1 MFDEPRLAFSF
12 LSRVPLG
19 GKGNV
24 KNIARYFTLVGYG
37 AGLIYWVGCRYIH
50 GDLGALLTIVTG
62 FLLFDLFHFDGLL
75 DTFDGFFNQAGREKC
90 LEIMSKGDT
99 GPFAIFFSFFYCLA
113 FFLAFRSSTPEALL
127 FVSVCGRFSMNI
139 LLAFTQPAKPGGL
152 GALMSPYDNRST
164 VWSAVLAAPLIAIS
178 FAMGRIHGR
187 RGGCRGSD
195 ERGCSPQTGRLYRRR
210 SRLGLPAQPTRCADL
225 QPVPSLN
232 RIGGATTYERAWMK
246 CSV

>member
-1 MFDEPRLAFSF
+1 MLDEPRLAFSF

-37 AGLIYWVGCRYIH
+37 AGLIYWAGRRYLH
-50 GDLGALLTIVTG
+50 SDLGALLVIVTG

-75 DTFDGFFNQAGREKC
+75 DTFDGFFNQVGREKC

-113 FFLAFRSSTPEALL
+113 FFLAFRSSTPETLL
-127 FVSVCGRFSMNI
+127 LVSVCGRFSMNI
-139 LLAFTQPAKPGGL
+139 LLTFTQPAKPGGL

-164 VWSAVLAAPLIAIS
+164 VWSAALAAPLIAVS
-178 FAMGRIHGR
+178 PLHWVVSMGVAVVTGVVMSVAARHKL
-187 RGGCRGSD
+187 GGY
-195 ERGCSPQTGRLYRRR
+195 TGDVLGAACLLSQLAVLICNLY
-210 SRLGLPAQPTRCADL
+210 LP
-225 QPVPSLN
+225 
-232 RIGGATTYERAWMK
+232 
-246 CSV
+246 

>member
-178 FAMGRIHGR
+178 PLRWVVSMGVAGVAGVVMSVAARHKL
-187 RGGCRGSD
+187 GGYTGDVLGSV
-195 ERGCSPQTGRLYRRR
+195 CLLSQLAVLICNLY
-210 SRLGLPAQPTRCADL
+210 LP
-225 QPVPSLN
+225 
-232 RIGGATTYERAWMK
+232 
-246 CSV
+246 